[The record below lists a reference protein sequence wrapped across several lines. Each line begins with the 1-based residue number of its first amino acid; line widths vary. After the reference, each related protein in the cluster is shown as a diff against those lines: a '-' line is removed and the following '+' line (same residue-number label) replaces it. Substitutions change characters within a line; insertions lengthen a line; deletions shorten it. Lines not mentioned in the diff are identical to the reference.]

1 MHRFKVQIVH
11 EQLLFPNYIKM
22 QCSYFLTTLQELL
35 DMRQKQ
41 ITPPQL
47 VEEIRKQADDVQHTP
62 LSWFF
67 FFYDVFLH
75 VI

>member
-1 MHRFKVQIVH
+1 
-11 EQLLFPNYIKM
+11 
-22 QCSYFLTTLQELL
+22 
-35 DMRQKQ
+35 MRQKQ

>member
-1 MHRFKVQIVH
+1 MYRFRVQIVH
-11 EQLLFPNYIKM
+11 EQLLFSYCIKM

-47 VEEIRKQADDVQHTP
+47 VEEIRKQADDVPHLFLE
-62 LSWFF
+62 LS
-67 FFYDVFLH
+67 L
-75 VI
+75 